1 VTEVH
6 ALVKDIMTADVAA
19 VRLDAPYREMSAL
32 LRARR
37 VSGLPVVDTEG
48 IVVGVVSETDLLT
61 RALERGPGRRPHRK
75 HVTTGELTAR
85 DLMTR
90 PAVTTSPDEPVAS
103 VARLMSAH
111 KLRRLPVVDAQGHL
125 AGIVCR
131 SDVLSVFSRPDEDI
145 YREITQDVILDG
157 FFTDPARLTVTVK
170 DGIVT
175 MEGEPGSIVLG
186 RNIVDQAR
194 HVEGVVAVRDRLRR
208 TGMSAQPIVAATD
221 GSEES
226 LRAAEWAAREAALR
240 GTPLRIVSAAALL
253 PRMIG
258 GHAMSGY
265 DAVADTIREHRDQA
279 LAAAAERAAKA
290 APGLLIDTDHLDGP
304 PAEAVTASGSGA
316 LMLVV
321 GSRGVGGFAAMV
333 LGSVSRYAATH
344 ASCPVVVVR
353 EAAESARRQVG
364 IGIGDL
370 ENTASLTFAF
380 EEAALRKASLIA
392 VHSWHLPESDIS
404 RAGSRGR
411 GDLAGLLLGSTAHKV
426 IHLSDRPVLV
436 VR

>member
-1 VTEVH
+1 
-6 ALVKDIMTADVAA
+6 
-19 VRLDAPYREMSAL
+19 
-32 LRARR
+32 
-37 VSGLPVVDTEG
+37 
-48 IVVGVVSETDLLT
+48 
-61 RALERGPGRRPHRK
+61 
-75 HVTTGELTAR
+75 
-85 DLMTR
+85 
-90 PAVTTSPDEPVAS
+90 
-103 VARLMSAH
+103 
-111 KLRRLPVVDAQGHL
+111 
-125 AGIVCR
+125 
-131 SDVLSVFSRPDEDI
+131 
-145 YREITQDVILDG
+145 
-157 FFTDPARLTVTVK
+157 
-170 DGIVT
+170 
-175 MEGEPGSIVLG
+175 
-186 RNIVDQAR
+186 
-194 HVEGVVAVRDRLRR
+194 
-208 TGMSAQPIVAATD
+208 MSAQPIVAATD

-240 GTPLRIVSAAALL
+240 GAPLRIVSAAALL

-265 DAVADTIREHRDQA
+265 DTVADTIREHRDQA

-316 LMLVV
+316 LILVV

-380 EEAALRKASLIA
+380 EEAALRKANLIA

-404 RAGSRGR
+404 RAGPAFSEPADYVAETETAKRLEQLLDDWRAKYPDVPVSQDLVHGHPGR
-411 GDLAGLLLGSTAHKV
+411 ALAGLSARADLVVLGRRAAHHGPASV
-426 IHLSDRPVLV
+426 IHAVLSHAHGPVV
-436 VR
+436 TVPS